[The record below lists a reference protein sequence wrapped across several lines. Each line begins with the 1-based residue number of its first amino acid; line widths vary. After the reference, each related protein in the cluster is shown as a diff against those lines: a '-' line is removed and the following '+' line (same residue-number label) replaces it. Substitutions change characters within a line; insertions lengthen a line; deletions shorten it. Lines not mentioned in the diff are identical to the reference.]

1 MQHIHRRHFIQGLG
15 ATAGL
20 AGLSAITPLA
30 RASDAF
36 PSKPLSLVVPYPAG
50 GASDVAAR
58 IFAESMG
65 KTLQQQVI
73 VENIG
78 GGTGL
83 LGAGKV
89 LSAPND
95 GYTFF
100 HGSANEVFLAPM
112 LNPAARYKPQDF
124 TFACP
129 TTEAVIVLLVKNDL
143 PARTYDDF
151 IDFAKK
157 RQDKPLTYATVGI
170 DSMYNLMGDALA
182 AQLKL
187 PFLHV
192 PYKGAAPAL
201 QDVAGGQVDFAIL
214 PYQTSFDGMQQ
225 QGRLRIL
232 TSFSKALPEPI
243 KHLPLISASRYT
255 PDFEHTI
262 GGGYFVRKGT
272 PPERIA
278 VLRNAVSA
286 ALATPA
292 IRSKL
297 ESEGRNVRQPFT
309 SQPQADEV
317 FQQQYARLNQLI
329 QTVGRKALA

>member
-1 MQHIHRRHFIQGLG
+1 MPTLNRRHFVQS
-15 ATAGL
+15 
-20 AGLSAITPLA
+20 LSAGAALSALSAPVW
-30 RASDAF
+30 ASDAF
-36 PSKPLSLVVPYPAG
+36 PNKPLSLVVPYPAG

-65 KTLQQQVI
+65 RTLQQQVI

-95 GYTFF
+95 AYTFF

-124 TFACP
+124 SLACP
-129 TTEAVIVLLVKNDL
+129 TTEAVIVLMVKNDI
-143 PARTYDDF
+143 PVKTYDEF
-151 IDFAKK
+151 IEFAKK

-182 AQLKL
+182 NQLQL

-232 TSFSKALPEPI
+232 TSFSKSLPEPI
-243 KHLPLISASRYT
+243 KHLPLISASRYS

-262 GGGYFVRKGT
+262 GGGYFVRKGA
-272 PPERIA
+272 PAERVA
-278 VLRNAVSA
+278 VLRKAIST
-286 ALATPA
+286 ALATPE
-292 IRSKL
+292 IRNKL
-297 ESEGRNVRQPFT
+297 ESEGRNVRQPIST
-309 SQPQADEV
+309 QAQADEV
-317 FQQQYARLNQLI
+317 FQQQYQRLQKLI

>member
-1 MQHIHRRHFIQGLG
+1 MPTLNRRHFVQS
-15 ATAGL
+15 
-20 AGLSAITPLA
+20 LSASAALSALSAPVW
-30 RASDAF
+30 ASDAF

-65 KTLQQQVI
+65 RTLQQQVI

-95 GYTFF
+95 AYTFF

-124 TFACP
+124 SFACP
-129 TTEAVIVLLVKNDL
+129 TTEAVIVLMVKNDI
-143 PARTYDDF
+143 PVRTYDEF
-151 IDFAKK
+151 IEFAKK

-182 AQLKL
+182 AQLQL

-232 TSFSKALPEPI
+232 SSFSKSLPEPI
-243 KHLPLISASRYT
+243 KHLPLISASRYS

-262 GGGYFVRKGT
+262 GGGYFVRKGA
-272 PPERIA
+272 PAERVA
-278 VLRNAVSA
+278 VLRNAIST
-286 ALATPA
+286 ALATPE
-292 IRSKL
+292 IRNKL
-297 ESEGRNVRQPFT
+297 ESEGRNVRQPIST
-309 SQPQADEV
+309 QAQADEV
-317 FQQQYARLNQLI
+317 FQQQYQRLQKLI